1 MAFMK
6 QLVLGRDVRDP
17 IISVVIDNTVVT
29 PGETGRKH
37 LLTGG
42 QLTLLAKC
50 LHSET
55 DTAGIGLRD
64 RKSLSLKNQCP
75 SGTGLICPLCI
86 VMSDEFP
93 KCFTFCLLREKSREE
108 MTREHIF
115 TNPPL
120 CATVK

>member
-29 PGETGRKH
+29 PGETDREH

-42 QLTLLAKC
+42 QLTLLYHLAKC

-55 DTAGIGLRD
+55 DMVRIGLRD
-64 RKSLSLKNQCP
+64 RKSLILKNQCP

-86 VMSDEFP
+86 VMSDV
-93 KCFTFCLLREKSREE
+93 
-108 MTREHIF
+108 IF
-115 TNPPL
+115 
-120 CATVK
+120 